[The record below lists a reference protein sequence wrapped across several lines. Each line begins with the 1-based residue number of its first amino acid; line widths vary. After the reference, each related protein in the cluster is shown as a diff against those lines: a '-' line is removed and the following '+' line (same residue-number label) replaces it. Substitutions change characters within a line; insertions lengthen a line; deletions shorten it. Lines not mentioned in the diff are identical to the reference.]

1 MTTTIYKSSSGEK
14 LIADMPLSYAKNA
27 VNKLIRTEP
36 GRIAEIDA
44 LQAHVDKLSAEA
56 EAKALAGNDDAN
68 PRAVI
73 GGNNPPEETPA
84 PKLEGRAAIEAHA
97 DDLLTEAANWADGV
111 AIENEGQAAKV
122 GTLHRSL
129 QEVAGLVNKQADDE
143 KRPLNDAVNEIAK
156 WQNGYTA
163 KAGMKTIPAGSLT
176 KAIAATGR
184 LSAAWLQKLDD
195 ERKQREKA
203 AADAAFAAA
212 QEAMALR
219 TEAKE
224 TTDLAVMDRAEDALA
239 GAKALLR
246 EAEVVSKEKV
256 RVEAGEGQRAM
267 TLRTIYHAELIDA
280 PNSYALAYGHYKQN
294 PEFMAEFHGLIQRW
308 ATRDARVE
316 ATRVRGIPGF
326 KIREEKVV

>member
-1 MTTTIYKSSSGEK
+1 MIYKSSKGDVEISTLG
-14 LIADMPLSYAKNA
+14 LSHAKNA
-27 VNKLIRTEP
+27 LNKLTRTEP
-36 GRIAEIDA
+36 DRKAEIEA

-56 EAKALAGNDDAN
+56 EAKALAGGDDAN

-73 GGNNPPEETPA
+73 GGNHPPEPTPEVTSEK
-84 PKLEGRAAIEAHA
+84 PSGRNAIDTHVA
-97 DDLLTEAANWADGV
+97 DLLTEAGNWADGV
-111 AIENEGQAAKV
+111 AIENDGQAAAV
-122 GTLHRSL
+122 GTLHRNL
-129 QEVAGLVNKQADDE
+129 QTAAALVKDNATTEKKPHNEAISEIQA
-143 KRPLNDAVNEIAK
+143 
-156 WQNGYTA
+156 WQNGYVASGLKGTPDG
-163 KAGMKTIPAGSLT
+163 KLT

-267 TLRTIYHAELIDA
+267 TLRTIYHADLIDA

-326 KIREEKVV
+326 TIREEKVV